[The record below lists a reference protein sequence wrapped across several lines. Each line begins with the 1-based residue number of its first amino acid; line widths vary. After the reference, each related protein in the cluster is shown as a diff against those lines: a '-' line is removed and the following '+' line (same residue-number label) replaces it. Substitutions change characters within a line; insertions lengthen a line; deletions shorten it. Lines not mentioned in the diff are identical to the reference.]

1 MHRGCTPK
9 SRWAPQLGS
18 NGCPPLCRQSFHLA
32 VDMQNFSSSIVTVQ
46 EMRIIWSWIPER
58 FSLFSP
64 LLLFSTSEDGCSL
77 QR

>member
-1 MHRGCTPK
+1 MAAAACRHPG
-9 SRWAPQLGS
+9 SAPTGI
-18 NGCPPLCRQSFHLA
+18 PPRRQSFHLA
-32 VDMQNFSSSIVTVQ
+32 VDMQTFSSGTVTAQ

-58 FSLFSP
+58 FSLSPP